1 MSQSKRSAEQSLKGY
16 LYQFQRSISRLIEQ
30 PNDSNRATFE
40 HIEDLDLLEG
50 NSLHA
55 VQFKYLP
62 SKKLTMSLVRWPI
75 LDMLNDDFL
84 NQRNAKYE
92 LFIYAQENQTFSIA
106 TAADLKKLS
115 HYRSEKK
122 AMDFLQ
128 SAGIHDH
135 ALDSFLKRF
144 SITTGMPFEA
154 SQRELVAVLKKQF
167 SCSQADAKDYYYQNA
182 IDLCLKLST
191 GTRPQDRTI
200 TKRDFCN
207 RNDNK
212 PYHFARWFAEMKS
225 ADAYIKHLRKRIRP
239 ITKKNSLSRLIILD
253 CSYGS
258 NQIAKFIKKLVDKSY
273 NIPNVLYS
281 VKPWSVVVKG
291 SMADI
296 NDVKIALLRESI
308 AFNDGHESIKFNVQ
322 TFEKPPI
329 LNESKSHKVIKA
341 SYVVRIVL
349 EETYRQ
355 TFAELEEP
363 DAVVCCSP
371 NANMEVDYLRG
382 SRTGH
387 VYMASI
393 LNLVELEKIL
403 IL

>member
-1 MSQSKRSAEQSLKGY
+1 MAQKKRSAEQSLNGY

-40 HIEDLDLLEG
+40 HIEDLDLLRG

-62 SKKLTMSLVRWPI
+62 SKKLTTSLVRWPI
-75 LDMLNDDFL
+75 LDMLKDDFL

-92 LFIYAQENQTFSIA
+92 LFIYAEENPTFSIA

-115 HYRSEKK
+115 HYKSKKK

-128 SAGIHDH
+128 SAGIHDL

-144 SITTGMPFEA
+144 SITTGMPFET
-154 SQRELVAVLKKQF
+154 SKCELVSRMKKQF
-167 SCSQADAKDYYYQNA
+167 SCSQADAEDYYYPNA

-191 GTRPQDRTI
+191 EAKPQDRTI

-207 RNDNK
+207 RIDNK

-225 ADAYIKHLRKRIRP
+225 TDAYIKHLTKRIRP
-239 ITKKNSLSRLIILD
+239 ITKKNSSSRIIILD
-253 CSYGS
+253 SAYGS
-258 NQIAKFIKKLVDKSY
+258 IKIAKFIKKLVDKYY
-273 NIPNVLYS
+273 NIPNILWS
-281 VKPWSVVVKG
+281 VKPWSVIVKG
-291 SMADI
+291 SIKDI
-296 NDVKIALLRESI
+296 DAIKIALLRESI
-308 AFNDGHESIKFNVQ
+308 AFNDGYESIKFNVP
-322 TFEKPPI
+322 TFERPPV
-329 LNESKSHKVIKA
+329 LNVSKSDKVIKA
-341 SYVVRIVL
+341 SYVIRIIQ
-349 EETYRQ
+349 EDTYRKTYTQ
-355 TFAELEEP
+355 LEEP

-371 NANMEVDYLRG
+371 NANMNIDYLRG

-387 VYMASI
+387 IYMASI
-393 LNLVELEKIL
+393 LSLAELEKIL
-403 IL
+403 FP